1 MKQRIFLVGARN
13 VKAIRIFDVADQ
25 SKQRVLPQHDFSVPQ
40 VHITP
45 ASSRFMTGHLETI
58 DSKYYFIVLFY
69 SILLE
74 STVYVKGSEKICMT
88 A

>member
-1 MKQRIFLVGARN
+1 MKQSIFLVGARD

-25 SKQRVLPQHDFSVPQ
+25 SKQRVLPQHDFSVPR

-45 ASSRFMTGHLETI
+45 ASFRFMTGHLETI
-58 DSKYYFIVLFY
+58 DSIILLYYFILY
-69 SILLE
+69 CWKAQCMSRELE
-74 STVYVKGSEKICMT
+74 TY

>member
-1 MKQRIFLVGARN
+1 MKQCIFLVGARD

-25 SKQRVLPQHDFSVPQ
+25 SRQRVLPQHDFSVPQ

-45 ASSRFMTGHLETI
+45 ASFRFMTGHLETI
-58 DSKYYFIVLFY
+58 DSKYYFILY
-69 SILLE
+69 CW
-74 STVYVKGSEKICMT
+74 KAQCMSRELKRY